1 MIDYAIIDIG
11 SNSVRLMTMADGKVF
26 YKVLIT
32 TRLGEGLAGSN
43 LLKAESIERTARAVE
58 TLQQKA
64 QADGA
69 KAVYAFA
76 TAAVR
81 SAKNGKDFVQRVDE
95 LCSLKVD
102 VVSGE
107 MEAELGAKGAL
118 GERDGALIDIGGAS
132 TELIV
137 QKAGKIVYKK
147 SVDVG
152 AVRLKDVC
160 GRQLNKLQSV
170 CQEYAKQFHGAPVF
184 GLDVYGVGGTATTL
198 AAVLAGIKKYEQD
211 VVTGVKISVENAKAL
226 SQKLTQ
232 MPVEE
237 VEKIPCVDKKRADII
252 GGGATLL
259 AAIMQE
265 YNIPEVIASDSDNME
280 GYAKYLKVL

>member
-32 TRLGEGLAGSN
+32 TRLGEGLASSN

-58 TLQQKA
+58 TLQKKA
-64 QADGA
+64 KDEGA
-69 KAVYAFA
+69 KIVYAFA

-95 LCSLKVD
+95 LCALKVD

-118 GERDGALIDIGGAS
+118 GKRDGALIDIGGAS

-137 QKAGKIVYKK
+137 QKAGAIVYKK
-147 SVDVG
+147 SIDIG
-152 AVRLKDVC
+152 AVRLKDLC
-160 GRQLNKLQSV
+160 GRDINKLQAV
-170 CQEYAKQFHGAPVF
+170 CKEYAKQFYGAPVS
-184 GLDVYGVGGTATTL
+184 GLDVYAVGGTATTL
-198 AAVLAGIKKYEQD
+198 AAVLAGLKQYSTD
-211 VVTGVKISVENAKAL
+211 VVTGVKISAANATAL

-265 YNIPEVIASDSDNME
+265 YNILEVIASDSDNME
-280 GYAKYLKVL
+280 GYAKHLKLL